1 MANEKGEAKI
11 KDRTPQEEARAM
23 VATVFAGKLP
33 TDEGLVKAAC
43 ERHPGESAE
52 TLLSFKVYP
61 TKVVIVI
68 STGQKYEYDLVDL
81 LKHLAQKIA
90 GRNTEPGEAVQPANS
105 RKK

>member
-1 MANEKGEAKI
+1 MAEAKG
-11 KDRTPQEEARAM
+11 KQKTEKSLEEEARVM

-33 TDEGLVKAAC
+33 TNEGLVKAAC

-68 STGQKYEYDLVDL
+68 STGQKYEYELIDL
-81 LKHLAQKIA
+81 LKQLTQKIA
-90 GRNTEPGEAVQPANS
+90 GKGAEPGEAVQPANS